1 MEDVL
6 GGRTDRERFDDFLA
20 HWESILTRRVAEA
33 VEACAEIDGVCG
45 LLLAGSVG
53 RGEPWPL
60 SDIDLLPIYN
70 DGQVEGAQAEIERR
84 RVEILGRWVNEG
96 WWTGLDI
103 GRLMFTR
110 DELIRVLAPSGPD
123 ITTLLR
129 DDRWYY
135 SLDKGYRGRSAYDP
149 TGLADALARWLTEHR
164 FSRPSVRFRLARAR
178 REVEASYRRLQA
190 SIECHDP
197 QEATK
202 DLRSAVKWLQAWQ
215 LECWGERD
223 TSLGRIGTRFEVLA
237 HDRDQADLVKTLRVL
252 SDLEDEAVQQRMA
265 AAPDWVWERHDRS
278 WRARRYVGEAV
289 TRLQD
294 ARDTLRVCSLYEM
307 RSVLARPFPSWLAI
321 RPEAEALT
329 EQATHLAAL
338 MALCFAATP

>member
-6 GGRTDRERFDDFLA
+6 GGRTDRERFEDFLA
-20 HWESILTRRVAEA
+20 NWESILARRVAEA

-45 LLLAGSVG
+45 LMLAGSVG

-60 SDIDLLPIYN
+60 SDIDLLPIY
-70 DGQVEGAQAEIERR
+70 DDDHVEEARAEIERR

-96 WWTGLDI
+96 WYTGLDV

-110 DELIRVLAPSGPD
+110 NELIRVLGPSGPD
-123 ITTLLR
+123 IATLLR
-129 DDRWYY
+129 DDRWYH
-135 SLDKGYRGRSAYDP
+135 SLDKGWRGRAAYDP
-149 TGLADALARWLTEHR
+149 MDLVDALAHWITEHR
-164 FSRPSVRFRLARAR
+164 FSPPSVRFRLARAG
-178 REVEASYRRLQA
+178 REVEESYRHLQA
-190 SIECHDP
+190 YIGSQDP

-202 DLRSAVKWLQAWQ
+202 ELRSAVKWLQTWQ
-215 LECWGERD
+215 LERWGERD
-223 TSLGRIGTRFEVLA
+223 TSQGRVGTRFELLA
-237 HDRDQADLVKTLRVL
+237 HDRDQPELVEALRVL
-252 SDLEDEAVQQRMA
+252 SDLENESVQRRMA

-307 RSVLARPFPSWLAI
+307 RRVLARPFPSWLAI
-321 RPEAEALT
+321 RTEAEALN

-338 MALCFAATP
+338 MGLWFADMP